1 MNQNMAPQI
10 FPPTL
15 DFHESHYF
23 PPKLYDVNH
32 CDETIADH
40 RSAGSQSLGDELSTS
55 PRIAQFQF
63 QPLLNPEPDEHASP
77 APLSPNQSY
86 SGVTNLHVSA
96 LPDQEGQCLWSDAL
110 ETKVKLEER
119 NRECFIFEARGRQ
132 LEKAQ
137 EQIAFLKEE
146 LAKYEQL
153 SQHQSILAKAE
164 IETLVREL
172 ERSEGLRNAAEK
184 ANAALLEANSNLA
197 SELDAL
203 KKLKTEVD
211 KKLADMEATNASL
224 SAELVQL
231 SSGTS
236 LSLAKQR
243 ENNLADCLARRHAM
257 AEDVLREDLD
267 IANRRIADKEDELLS
282 IRKDLEAERLRS
294 QDLVAEHADYV
305 ENLQTKLKVAQ
316 DRCNELSSSS
326 LCTEVHEL
334 RRRLQEILTS
344 KKEELKDVREQL
356 AIYEQSLGISGAV
369 GNAAETESS
378 LETSGLFTTPRH
390 HLPLFQDSGGSVLST
405 VISRPLS
412 NRRRRSCQSVTFAPH
427 VEDEDNDLSGLRRPR
442 RPSSAVSAPLC
453 STWNQGNN
461 VVATVSD
468 DEVISA
474 APSRRSALGPTPGVS
489 FAAAHGL
496 GSASDLGFLKAQNTN
511 SALKT
516 ELKVALTSYRAKRQ
530 QITALHEKLFATRCE
545 LHKTIAERD
554 RAEAARNDLQ
564 LRILALEKELSLQE
578 DARKPG
584 PRESALVGQLERL
597 QADYSRLEAELQT
610 LRCRLQDAL
619 AAEARAAAAERASRE
634 RLEAS
639 TAEREAAVERARAAC
654 EAHYTSARRR
664 LEAELNTEHERL
676 LQQMKQEVFMAREEC
691 SAYRSELERVARMY
705 QEARA
710 ATTQAVELTL
720 AEAMRERENERIR
733 FWREELPRQ
742 IEQARSSWLSDTEKR
757 AALEASRIRTFC
769 QAEFESRLATYAR
782 EHQAELD
789 RLRRSKCMRDQAV
802 SCTQPAIVTVVA
814 THDSHPLIA
823 SLLSDDLFT
832 RLVSALNNS
841 HLLDLIE
848 DSLTCVLQKVAR
860 TLVQRVSDVASKSL
874 LAALSEFGVLEE
886 DQHRLTEKLSLRSA
900 EEPVVVNLL
909 CMLEKTV
916 SSDSSME
923 VAIIRKLA
931 SKCAAF
937 GVTTVDSATQVG
949 GKSVE
954 AGQAS
959 VSSEVL
965 KKIKGEMLSYVESC
979 QERYARTLQMNFVR
993 IHRRAC
999 RQLTQRLCA
1008 ALVEAGVRFNR
1019 STSLPSSVTT
1029 ARQSNESMKF
1039 SELQIE
1045 SLLHIIDAT
1054 CTSTEVAVSD
1064 GSRKCRPIFSPTHP
1078 PARQTQLLST
1088 KTFRYNDQLPCSD
1101 PVTMFPV
1108 VQNHAA
1114 ATNERTD
1121 GVEYD
1126 LNGLLNTKMESPKAP
1141 APVPR
1146 VRSRPPKNI

>member
-1 MNQNMAPQI
+1 MIYLPGQVCTMNQNMAPQI

-40 RSAGSQSLGDELSTS
+40 RSAGSQSLGDELASTLYDQTTPMDAVCASHSPSIPTRPQFEVILNQPALSLPNLSFYQHDRTRTLQVHSHTGSCSLRSPTRSTS

-344 KKEELKDVREQL
+344 KKVTDDINEILQEELKDVREQL

-965 KKIKGEMLSYVESC
+965 KKIKVC
-979 QERYARTLQMNFVR
+979 QSVG
-993 IHRRAC
+993 
-999 RQLTQRLCA
+999 
-1008 ALVEAGVRFNR
+1008 GVVN
-1019 STSLPSSVTT
+1019 
-1029 ARQSNESMKF
+1029 Q
-1039 SELQIE
+1039 
-1045 SLLHIIDAT
+1045 
-1054 CTSTEVAVSD
+1054 
-1064 GSRKCRPIFSPTHP
+1064 
-1078 PARQTQLLST
+1078 
-1088 KTFRYNDQLPCSD
+1088 
-1101 PVTMFPV
+1101 
-1108 VQNHAA
+1108 
-1114 ATNERTD
+1114 
-1121 GVEYD
+1121 
-1126 LNGLLNTKMESPKAP
+1126 
-1141 APVPR
+1141 
-1146 VRSRPPKNI
+1146 